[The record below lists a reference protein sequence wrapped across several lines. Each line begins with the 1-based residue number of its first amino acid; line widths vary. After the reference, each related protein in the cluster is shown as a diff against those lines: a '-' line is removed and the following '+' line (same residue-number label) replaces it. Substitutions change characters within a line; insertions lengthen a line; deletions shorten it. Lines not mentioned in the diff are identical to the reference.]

1 MSKLFKTV
9 EISTEFEQ
17 DIRIHPTPEWDGIEL
32 EFKEVGE
39 QYKFKTLYLDE
50 QTAKL
55 LIKEIN
61 SMLNYIKNEQN

>member
-1 MSKLFKTV
+1 MAKVFKTI

-50 QTAKL
+50 GTAKE
-55 LIKEIN
+55 LINEI
-61 SMLNYIKNEQN
+61 SYMLKYIKDNK